1 MRVLFLL
8 SKRQFWLQFKLVIPA
23 LPCPERCRSRNGL
36 VQLQWQYSTF
46 QMKDEMLTDSD
57 NGKQVD
63 ILMLNNLRKYY
74 HGILCIIAGPL
85 QP

>member
-1 MRVLFLL
+1 
-8 SKRQFWLQFKLVIPA
+8 
-23 LPCPERCRSRNGL
+23 
-36 VQLQWQYSTF
+36 
-46 QMKDEMLTDSD
+46 MKDEMLTDSD